1 MRAAPGAQAVVG
13 GLDVLPAGLEL
24 SAAAPVAQGKVQGLV
39 PLA

>member
-1 MRAAPGAQAVVG
+1 MRAAPGTLAVVG

-24 SAAAPVAQGKVQGLV
+24 STAAPVAQGQVQGLV